1 MLTLQAS
8 REQCPRDLLLDWE
21 LLWCE
26 VLQRSRAWLLAHCEY
41 APTSEQWQAFQ
52 GYWRRRLGGEPVA
65 YILGRKEFWSLELR
79 VDENVLIPRPESE
92 LLVELCLRL
101 LPDEDGIK
109 VIDLGCGSGAIALA
123 LASER
128 PRWQLTATDI
138 SPAALAVARAN
149 GRQLGLEVRWV
160 EGDWLRGFGFRDGGF
175 GGVGFGG
182 GFEDGCGDRD
192 GCGDGFGGS
201 CGGGRYEK
209 YDAIVANPPY
219 LAADDPHLARL
230 GYEPRG
236 ALVAGVAGGLGL
248 FGGVGVAGGVGGDGI
263 AMAGGVARGMGE
275 GGMGEEGMGDL
286 REIICQ
292 SRDYLVPGGLLA
304 LEHGCGQGAAVR
316 GELGRGGYAGVQTE
330 LDWAGLERVSWGWWG
345 DRW

>member
-1 MLTLQAS
+1 MMPTLQGS

-41 APTSEQWQAFQ
+41 EPTSEQWQAFQ
-52 GYWRRRLGGEPVA
+52 GYWQRRLAGEPLA

-79 VDENVLIPRPESE
+79 VDGNVLIPRPESE

-101 LPDEDGIK
+101 LPNEDGIK

-128 PRWQLTATDI
+128 PRWQITATDV

-149 GRQLGLEVRWV
+149 GRRLGLEVRWV
-160 EGDWLRGFGFRDGGF
+160 EGDWLRGVGGGGF
-175 GGVGFGG
+175 GG
-182 GFEDGCGDRD
+182 FESGCGGRD
-192 GCGDGFGGS
+192 GCGGGVFGGS
-201 CGGGRYEK
+201 CRGGRYEK

-236 ALVAGVAGGLGL
+236 ALVAGLGGD
-248 FGGVGVAGGVGGDGI
+248 VAGGVGGDGI
-263 AMAGGVARGMGE
+263 TMAGGMGE
-275 GGMGEEGMGDL
+275 GGMEDL
-286 REIICQ
+286 RAIIYQ

-330 LDWAGLERVSWGWWG
+330 LDRAGLERVSWGWWG
-345 DRW
+345 GR

>member
-1 MLTLQAS
+1 MPTLQAS

-52 GYWRRRLGGEPVA
+52 GYWRRRLAGEPLA

-149 GRQLGLEVRWV
+149 GRRLGLEVRWV
-160 EGDWLRGFGFRDGGF
+160 EGDWLRGVGFRNGGFEDFEDGCF

-182 GFEDGCGDRD
+182 GEDGCGGVGRDGCRDRD
-192 GCGDGFGGS
+192 G
-201 CGGGRYEK
+201 R

-236 ALVAGVAGGLGL
+236 ALVAGLGG
-248 FGGVGVAGGVGGDGI
+248 GVAGGVGGDGI
-263 AMAGGVARGMGE
+263 AMAGGVA

-286 REIICQ
+286 REIIYQ

-304 LEHGCGQGAAVR
+304 LEHGCGQGVAVR

-330 LDWAGLERVSWGWWG
+330 LDWAGLERVSWGRWG
-345 DRW
+345 GG

>member
-1 MLTLQAS
+1 MMQTLQAS

-26 VLQRSRAWLLAHCEY
+26 VLQQSRAWLLAHCEY

-52 GYWRRRLGGEPVA
+52 GSWQRRLAGEPLA

-128 PRWQLTATDI
+128 PRWQITATDI

-149 GRQLGLEVRWV
+149 GRRLGLEVRWL
-160 EGDWLRGFGFRDGGF
+160 EGDWLRGFG
-175 GGVGFGG
+175 
-182 GFEDGCGDRD
+182 EGCGDRD
-192 GCGDGFGGS
+192 GVWD
-201 CGGGRYEK
+201 GRYEK

-219 LAADDPHLARL
+219 LAADDPHLPRL

-236 ALVAGVAGGLGL
+236 ALVAGVAGGVGL
-248 FGGVGVAGGVGGDGI
+248 DGGMGVEGI
-263 AMAGGVARGMGE
+263 AMAGGVA

-286 REIICQ
+286 RAIIYQ
-292 SRDYLVPGGLLA
+292 SRDYLVAGGLLA

-316 GELGRGGYAGVQTE
+316 GELGRRGYGGVRSE
-330 LDWAGLERVSWGWWG
+330 RDWAGLERVSWGWWV
-345 DRW
+345 DS

>member
-1 MLTLQAS
+1 MMPTLQAS

-52 GYWRRRLGGEPVA
+52 GYWRRRLAGEPLA

-149 GRQLGLEVRWV
+149 GRRLGLEVRWL
-160 EGDWLRGFGFRDGGF
+160 EGDWLRGFGGFGGFGDGCF

-182 GFEDGCGDRD
+182 GGEDGCGDRD
-192 GCGDGFGGS
+192 FGGN
-201 CGGGRYEK
+201 CGGGRYER

-236 ALVAGVAGGLGL
+236 ALVAGLGG
-248 FGGVGVAGGVGGDGI
+248 GVAGGVGGDGI
-263 AMAGGVARGMGE
+263 AMAGGVAGGVA

-286 REIICQ
+286 REIIYQ

-304 LEHGCGQGAAVR
+304 LEHGCGQGVAVR

-330 LDWAGLERVSWGWWG
+330 LDWAGLERVSWGY
-345 DRW
+345 RQT

>member
-1 MLTLQAS
+1 MMPTLQAS
-8 REQCPRDLLLDWE
+8 REVCPRDLLLDWE

-41 APTSEQWQAFQ
+41 EPTSEQWQAFQ
-52 GYWRRRLGGEPVA
+52 GYWQRRLAGEPLA
-65 YILGRKEFWSLELR
+65 YILGWKEFWSLELR
-79 VDENVLIPRPESE
+79 VDGNVLIPRPESE

-101 LPDEDGIK
+101 LPNEDGIK

-128 PRWQLTATDI
+128 PRWQITATDV

-149 GRQLGLEVRWV
+149 GRRLGLEVRWL
-160 EGDWLRGFGFRDGGF
+160 EGDWLRGVGDGCF

-182 GFEDGCGDRD
+182 GGEDGCGDRD
-192 GCGDGFGGS
+192 FGGN
-201 CGGGRYEK
+201 CGGGRYER

-236 ALVAGVAGGLGL
+236 ALVAGLG
-248 FGGVGVAGGVGGDGI
+248 GGVGVAGAVGLGD
-263 AMAGGVARGMGE
+263 GMGE
-275 GGMGEEGMGDL
+275 DLGLAGGMGDL
-286 REIICQ
+286 RAIIYQ

-330 LDWAGLERVSWGWWG
+330 LDRAGLERVSWGWWG
-345 DRW
+345 GR

>member
-1 MLTLQAS
+1 MMPTLQAS
-8 REQCPRDLLLDWE
+8 REVCPRDLLLDWE

-41 APTSEQWQAFQ
+41 APTSKQWQAFQ
-52 GYWRRRLGGEPVA
+52 GYWRRRLGGEPLA

-101 LPDEDGIK
+101 LPDEDGVK

-128 PRWQLTATDI
+128 PRWQLTATDV
-138 SPAALAVARAN
+138 SLAALAVARAN
-149 GRQLGLEVRWV
+149 GRRLGLEVRWV
-160 EGDWLRGFGFRDGGF
+160 EGDWLRGVGGVGDGCF
-175 GGVGFGG
+175 GGVGDGG
-182 GFEDGCGDRD
+182 GFEDGCGDRVL
-192 GCGDGFGGS
+192 GGS

-230 GYEPRG
+230 GYEPKG
-236 ALVAGVAGGLGL
+236 ALVAGLGGGL
-248 FGGVGVAGGVGGDGI
+248 GVAGGMGGDEI
-263 AMAGGVARGMGE
+263 AMAGGVAR
-275 GGMGEEGMGDL
+275 GMGEEGMGDL
-286 REIICQ
+286 REIIYQ

-330 LDWAGLERVSWGWWG
+330 LDWAGLERVSWGY
-345 DRW
+345 RQT

>member
-1 MLTLQAS
+1 MMQTLQGS

-26 VLQRSRAWLLAHCEY
+26 VLQQSRAWLLAHCEY
-41 APTSEQWQAFQ
+41 APTSGQWQTFQ
-52 GYWRRRLGGEPVA
+52 GYWQRRLAGEPLA

-79 VDENVLIPRPESE
+79 VDGNVLIPRPESE

-101 LPDEDGIK
+101 LPNEDGIK

-128 PRWQLTATDI
+128 PRWQITATDV

-149 GRQLGLEVRWV
+149 GRRLGLEVRWL
-160 EGDWLRGFGFRDGGF
+160 EGDWLRGVGFRNGGFEDFEDGCF

-182 GFEDGCGDRD
+182 GGED
-192 GCGDGFGGS
+192 GCGDGFGGV
-201 CGGGRYEK
+201 GRDGCRDRDGR

-236 ALVAGVAGGLGL
+236 ALVAGVAGGM
-248 FGGVGVAGGVGGDGI
+248 GD
-263 AMAGGVARGMGE
+263 
-275 GGMGEEGMGDL
+275 EGMGDL
-286 REIICQ
+286 RAIIYQ
-292 SRDYLVPGGLLA
+292 SRDCLVPGGLLA

-330 LDWAGLERVSWGWWG
+330 LDWAGLERVSWGY
-345 DRW
+345 RQT

>member
-1 MLTLQAS
+1 MMPTLQSS
-8 REQCPRDLLLDWE
+8 REDCPRDLLLDWE

-26 VLQRSRAWLLAHCEY
+26 VLQQSRAWLLAHCEY

-52 GYWRRRLGGEPVA
+52 GYWRRRLAGEPLA

-101 LPDEDGIK
+101 LPDEDGLR

-128 PRWQLTATDI
+128 PRWQITATDV

-149 GRQLGLEVRWV
+149 GQRLGLEVRWL
-160 EGDWLRGFGFRDGGF
+160 EGDWLGGVGGLGGRSGDGGF
-175 GGVGFGG
+175 G
-182 GFEDGCGDRD
+182 GFEDGCEG
-192 GCGDGFGGS
+192 GVFGGS
-201 CGGGRYEK
+201 CRGGRYEK

-236 ALVAGVAGGLGL
+236 ALVAGV
-248 FGGVGVAGGVGGDGI
+248 GGVGLV
-263 AMAGGVARGMGE
+263 GGVAGEGMGKGVGLA

-286 REIICQ
+286 RAIIYQ
-292 SRDYLVPGGLLA
+292 SRDCLVAGGLLA

-316 GELGRGGYAGVQTE
+316 GELGRRGYGGVRSE
-330 LDWAGLERVSWGWWG
+330 RDWAGLERVSWGWWV
-345 DRW
+345 DS

>member
-1 MLTLQAS
+1 MMQTLQGS

-41 APTSEQWQAFQ
+41 EPTSEQWQAFQ
-52 GYWRRRLGGEPVA
+52 GYWQRRLAGEPLA

-79 VDENVLIPRPESE
+79 VDGNVLIPRPESE

-101 LPDEDGIK
+101 LPNEDGIK

-128 PRWQLTATDI
+128 PRWQITATDV

-149 GRQLGLEVRWV
+149 GRRLGLEVRWV
-160 EGDWLRGFGFRDGGF
+160 EGDWLRGFEEGCGG
-175 GGVGFGG
+175 
-182 GFEDGCGDRD
+182 GCGDRD
-192 GCGDGFGGS
+192 GVW
-201 CGGGRYEK
+201 GGR

-219 LAADDPHLARL
+219 LAADDPHLPRL

-236 ALVAGVAGGLGL
+236 ALVAGSA
-248 FGGVGVAGGVGGDGI
+248 GGVGVSGGVGGDGI
-263 AMAGGVARGMGE
+263 AMAGGVA

-286 REIICQ
+286 REIIYQ

-304 LEHGCGQGAAVR
+304 LEHGCGQGVAVR

-330 LDWAGLERVSWGWWG
+330 LDRAGLERVSWGWWG
-345 DRW
+345 GR